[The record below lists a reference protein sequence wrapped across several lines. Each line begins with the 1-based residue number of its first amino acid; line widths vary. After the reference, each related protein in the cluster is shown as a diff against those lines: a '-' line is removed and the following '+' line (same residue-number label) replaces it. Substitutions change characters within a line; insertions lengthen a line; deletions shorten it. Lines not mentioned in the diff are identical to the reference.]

1 MAKKVKKVSFVTPGA
16 NPEHVRADQARR
28 RSGAAGPHVQGTR
41 GARTRK
47 GAKAAAIRDSRG
59 W

>member
-1 MAKKVKKVSFVTPGA
+1 MAKKVKKPSYVTPGA
-16 NPEHVRADQARR
+16 NPEYVRADQARR
-28 RSGAAGPHVQGTR
+28 RSGAAGSHVQGTR

-47 GAKAAAIRDSRG
+47 GAKEAAIRDSRD